1 MNLQSSSIRFG
12 WQNEIDH
19 TSKILAT
26 NANAISLTLS
36 KVKDFAQRK
45 RYSSESNRKE
55 KKMN

>member
-12 WQNEIDH
+12 WKNKIDH

-55 KKMN
+55 KQ